1 MPERRASAPASRSAA
16 RGTEYHW
23 AESAAR
29 SHLESRGYAHLA
41 SNYRLRRAEL
51 DLVMLEGDTVVVVE
65 VKQRKN
71 DRYGHPAEAIDA
83 RKLSRLLL
91 AARHFVAFELRRPD
105 ARLRLDAVTLL
116 GVEGDYRL
124 EHLRDVGGLL

>member
-1 MPERRASAPASRSAA
+1 MPESRSLVPAAPAAV
-16 RGTEYHW
+16 RGAEYHW
-23 AESAAR
+23 SESAAR

-41 SNYRLRRAEL
+41 SNYRLRRGEL

-71 DRYGHPAEAIDA
+71 ERYGHPAEAIDA

-105 ARLRLDAVTLL
+105 ARLRLDAVTVL

-124 EHLRDVGGLL
+124 EHFEDVGWSA

>member
-1 MPERRASAPASRSAA
+1 MPERSPSAPASRAAA
-16 RGTEYHW
+16 RGNEHHW

-105 ARLRLDAVTLL
+105 ACLRLDAVTLL